1 MKIVSQTD
9 DTVSDLTNCT
19 MNNNQLLVKETCM
32 RNVRIK
38 LFSTDF
44 AVCWIK
50 CCIVV
55 RRSAGVV

>member
-1 MKIVSQTD
+1 MKIVSETD
-9 DTVSDLTNCT
+9 DTLSDSTNCS
-19 MNNNQLLVKETCM
+19 MNNNQLLVKETWK

-55 RRSAGVV
+55 RRSVGVV